1 MTSLRDRSASR
12 PHGGGAD
19 PLSADPSALSGALLE
34 LHRAAREAT
43 YAAFQPTALEIIQ
56 GLIPFDSAWWGNAA
70 AETMEIHRLHLHNC
84 PDGILADYGPYVE
97 QDFFRAELIRTP
109 GVTVNLSDLITR
121 ARFVRTALYRD
132 VGRKYHVEWSLGT
145 LVVEPVSSLYEF
157 LTLWRHDPHRPFDER
172 ERRTKELLM
181 PHIVEAHRAARLRD
195 VLDQGH
201 ARQDRWAV
209 TDERG
214 FLREASPGFV
224 HWLREHFPD
233 WQGSRVPE
241 PLLASISGA
250 ASPETDTARLQ
261 IVKRGPF
268 RYLEVLAPS
277 ALDNLSPREREVVV
291 RYARGETNVEIAL
304 ALGLSP
310 ATVRNHL
317 TRCYQKLAV
326 TNKAE
331 LALRLA
337 VRGAVANGA

>member
-1 MTSLRDRSASR
+1 MPPCDTAAFSA
-12 PHGGGAD
+12 
-19 PLSADPSALSGALLE
+19 ALLE

-56 GLIPFDSAWWGNAA
+56 TLIAFDSAWWGNAA

-84 PDGILADYGPYVE
+84 PDSILADYVPYVE
-97 QDFFRAELIRTP
+97 QDFFRAELMRTP
-109 GVTVNLSDLITR
+109 GVTVNMSDLTTR

-157 LTLWRHDPHRPFDER
+157 LTLWRHDPKRPFDEG

-224 HWLREHFPD
+224 HWLRERFPN
-233 WQGSRVPE
+233 WKGSRVPE
-241 PLLASISGA
+241 PLLPAIAGEA
-250 ASPETDTARLQ
+250 ASDAEAARLQ
-261 IVKRGPF
+261 VVKRGAF
-268 RYLEVLAPS
+268 RYLEVRAPS
-277 ALDNLSPREREVVV
+277 ALDHLSPRERDVVV
-291 RYARGETNVEIAL
+291 RYARGETNVEIAR

-337 VRGAVANGA
+337 ARGPGASGA